1 MYVCPHPPK
10 RVIEKSLSVFFLA
23 KYTTLDHTVLL
34 AVALFFITER
44 SIASF
49 FFFHRTVL
57 CVLTIVATPL
67 MYTDWMIRRYA
78 LPFTGLSGARW
89 HTVLYSGQT
98 SKYRRMIRCWL
109 LTSYRTSAPAH
120 ILAWMNTVRSI
131 MFIVPQH

>member
-1 MYVCPHPPK
+1 MCAPIHQKESLKKVC
-10 RVIEKSLSVFFLA
+10 
-23 KYTTLDHTVLL
+23 
-34 AVALFFITER
+34 LFFTTER

-120 ILAWMNTVRSI
+120 ILAWMNTVLPLDEHCPIDYVHSPSAL
-131 MFIVPQH
+131 VAGQTSS